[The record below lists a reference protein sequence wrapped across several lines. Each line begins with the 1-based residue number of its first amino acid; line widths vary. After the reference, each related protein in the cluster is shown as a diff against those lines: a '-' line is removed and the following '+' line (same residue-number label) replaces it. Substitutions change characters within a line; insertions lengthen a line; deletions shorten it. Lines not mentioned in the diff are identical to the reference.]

1 MVLVP
6 TAFAVPGAPAACH
19 ARAMARAPS
28 PVGEV
33 VGRLADRSWPARP
46 RTWREVPSRL
56 RPPVTEVLRL
66 TAAAVL
72 AWLIAQLVTGQRYD
86 LTGALTALLVL
97 QATAY
102 STVRMGL
109 LRVAAVLAGVLVAVA
124 VSTLAGLTWWSLGM
138 VVAVSLVLAK
148 ALRLGAQ
155 ALEVP
160 ISAMLI
166 LAVAAP
172 DLVAEY
178 RVVHTLVGAGVGV
191 LFNLLVPVAVPTR
204 RAASAVLDV
213 AYAAADCLD
222 DASRTTGERPL
233 RRADVVG
240 WLDRARGVGATV
252 ASASAAV
259 SRVEETRK
267 LNARALGTQDVGP
280 VLRSGLG
287 QLEAAVLN
295 VRALFT
301 AMLAE
306 VPEEDPD
313 PAGALVPEPFDED
326 VRGAFAVV
334 LSDIAD
340 CLRAFGQLVLA
351 ESENR
356 EPEAEQALGTSLEI
370 LRETRARLTELF
382 LSRPRDPVGMWLLRG
397 SVLAAVEQVLLQLD
411 LERRARQRG
420 EWSREPAGAVAA
432 GAVAAVLPPRLR
444 RGVAPRRRG

>member
-1 MVLVP
+1 
-6 TAFAVPGAPAACH
+6 
-19 ARAMARAPS
+19 MAREPTPLRERVS
-28 PVGEV
+28 
-33 VGRLADRSWPARP
+33 RLADRTWPARP
-46 RTWREVPSRL
+46 RTWRAVPSRL
-56 RPPVTEVLRL
+56 RTPVTEVLRL

-72 AWLIAQLVTGQRYD
+72 AWVIAQLITGQRYD

-124 VSTLAGLTWWSLGM
+124 VSTLAGLTWWSLGT
-138 VVAVSLVLAK
+138 VIAVSLVLAK
-148 ALRLGAQ
+148 ALRLGSQ

-160 ISAMLI
+160 ISAMLV
-166 LAVAAP
+166 LAVTAP
-172 DLVAEY
+172 DTVAEY

-191 LFNLLVPVAVPTR
+191 LFNVLVPAAVPSR
-204 RAASAVLDV
+204 RAASAVLGV
-213 AYAAADCLD
+213 ADAAADCLD
-222 DASRTTGERPL
+222 DASRTTEERPL
-233 RRADVVG
+233 RRADVAG
-240 WLDRARGVGATV
+240 WLDRARAVGAEV
-252 ASASAAV
+252 ASASATV
-259 SRVEETRK
+259 TRVEEGRK
-267 LNARALGTQDVGP
+267 LNPRALGTQDVGP

-287 QLEAAVLN
+287 QLESAVLH
-295 VRALFT
+295 VRALYT

-306 VPEEDPD
+306 VPEEDAD
-313 PAGALVPEPFDED
+313 PAGAVVPEPFDED
-326 VRGAFAVV
+326 VRWAFAVV

-356 EPEAEQALGTSLEI
+356 EPEAEEALGTSLEI

-382 LSRPRDPVGMWLLRG
+382 ISRPRDPVGMWLLRG

-411 LERRARQRG
+411 LERRARQR
-420 EWSREPAGAVAA
+420 EQWPRERAGAAAA

-444 RGVAPRRRG
+444 RGVQPRRRG